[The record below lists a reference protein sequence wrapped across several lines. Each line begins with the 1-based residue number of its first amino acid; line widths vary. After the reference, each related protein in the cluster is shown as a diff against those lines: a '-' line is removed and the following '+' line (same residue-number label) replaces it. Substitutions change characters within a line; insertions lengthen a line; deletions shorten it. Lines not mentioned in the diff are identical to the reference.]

1 MKSVVVIYI
10 SSIFLSVLIVIVSN
24 YEIEGCI
31 DSSLSNNIFFNT
43 SFNYQ
48 WPVIGYTKITSEFG
62 YRKAPTAGSST
73 YHSGIDIATPTG
85 SNLVSSING
94 IVIFTGFKG
103 AGGHTIIIS
112 NSNVEI
118 AYCHVDSKY
127 YPSVGDYVVKGEV
140 IGKVGP
146 KYISDVENN
155 PYKDKNGKA
164 TNGATTRT
172 TSTF

>member
-1 MKSVVVIYI
+1 MNLNVVEIVVLVTKF
-10 SSIFLSVLIVIVSN
+10 FLIPVLIIN
-24 YEIEGCI
+24 GR
-31 DSSLSNNIFFNT
+31 LF
-43 SFNYQ
+43 
-48 WPVIGYTKITSEFG
+48 GYTKITSEFG

-73 YHSGIDIATPTG
+73 YHSGIDIAAPTG
-85 SNLVSSING
+85 SNLVSCING
-94 IVIFTGFKG
+94 IVTFTGFKG

-127 YPSVGDYVVKGEV
+127 YPQVGDYVVKGEV

-146 KYISDVENN
+146 KYISDVDNN